1 MTFLTK
7 PNELKSPTTIKG
19 LILGDTNNGKTTLA
33 LSAPDPVLI
42 DFENGLSRVSKQWQ
56 SISMQCKNYENF
68 LNFLVSKEINQFK
81 TIVIDPLGEMADQIK
96 AYVISKDPKLAKDG
110 RKLFPAI
117 GNEFK
122 NVWTILKDKGLSI
135 LFVSH
140 TEEILKND
148 VESLKIRCEGS
159 FIKNFLP
166 TQMDFVAI
174 LRRKDYNKKTQRFL
188 DFQKNETFTFAKRWT
203 GLEDIIEVPTNTIE
217 NKFLT
222 DVIWKNWEKKNQEE
236 EGANQNYDLL
246 IKELK
251 TKINNIKDIDTLNL
265 YYCSIYNQHEEL
277 WTSHSIE
284 KAFLNDKVK
293 ELDCSF
299 DKKVG
304 EFKIKINYLSNTDI
318 GHFYLEKTGET
329 CASKTINEVYEWAT
343 KQPEIV
349 VHAEAEGKLTFKIN
363 KKEEIKIKEVKEKVK
378 ND

>member
-7 PNELKSPTTIKG
+7 PSELKSPTTIKG

-33 LSAPDPVLI
+33 LSAPEPILI

-56 SISMQCKNYENF
+56 SISMQCKSFENF

-96 AYVISKDPKLAKDG
+96 AYVIKKDPKLAKDG
-110 RKLFPAI
+110 RILYPAI
-117 GNEFK
+117 SNEFK

-140 TEEILKND
+140 SDEIVKKD
-148 VESLKIRCEGS
+148 VESLKIRCEGTV
-159 FIKNFLP
+159 IKNFLP

-174 LRRKDYNKKTQRFL
+174 LRREDSNGKTKRFL
-188 DFQKNETFTFAKRWT
+188 DFQKNETFTFAKRWA

-222 DVIWKNWEKKNQEE
+222 DVIWKKWEEKNKKEE
-236 EGANQNYDLL
+236 EANQNYDLL
-246 IKELK
+246 IEDLK
-251 TKINNIKDIDTLNL
+251 TKIGNIKDVDTLNL
-265 YYCSIYNQHEEL
+265 YYSSIYNQHKEL
-277 WTSHSIE
+277 WTSHSME

-304 EFKIKINYLSNTDI
+304 EFKIKVVK
-318 GHFYLEKTGET
+318 EEV
-329 CASKTINEVYEWAT
+329 KTIDDIIS
-343 KQPEIV
+343 KM
-349 VHAEAEGKLTFKIN
+349 GN
-363 KKEEIKIKEVKEKVK
+363 KGVD
-378 ND
+378 NG